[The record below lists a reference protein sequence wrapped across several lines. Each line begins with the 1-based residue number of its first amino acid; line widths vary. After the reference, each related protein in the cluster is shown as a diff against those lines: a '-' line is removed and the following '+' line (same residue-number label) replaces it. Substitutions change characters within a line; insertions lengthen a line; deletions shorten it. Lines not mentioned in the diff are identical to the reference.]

1 MNMDLFSNLEEGT
14 NFLNYKARI
23 RIDSLKNIC
32 KSNNEDILEYIN
44 SCDEIFSRYNKNNLI
59 KDLYQIDLDLNN
71 IDSQNLDENKIKEL
85 NHKREVISFEFKKFL
100 EELHSL
106 YDDENLDLTK
116 KTKYLSDRED
126 IEFAYKKIINRSL
139 DIQDKKS
146 TISMIKESYPDAI
159 NFNVNEFKN
168 NSITFKLIKDYTKN
182 FAKEESEEE
191 QEPVEPKETYINND
205 LYVVKISEAPEELK
219 LPDKEESKEETH
231 SENIVTENDT
241 SFFGIDDALTESILN
256 NEVPTFEEVVEEEP
270 TKLED
275 IPLDVDLVPVT
286 EDSEPNLEEKSSPE
300 TKAEEEV
307 AITEATPNEAKEE
320 STTETKKEST
330 TETKEESTTETKK
343 EESSNKQEENTEV
356 KEETIAEPE
365 PAEEQMTYTMDEHDT
380 IHNIALALFE
390 DENLAQ
396 IAVHKIIEN
405 NKEAIDKK
413 LQEQNITDQ
422 SNLENQENVL
432 TGLTLNLSKV
442 FEEVVSSNETK

>member
-32 KSNNEDILEYIN
+32 KTNNDDILEYIN

-146 TISMIKESYPDAI
+146 TISMIKEAYPDAI
-159 NFNVNEFKN
+159 NFNINEFKN
-168 NSITFKLIKDYTKN
+168 NSITFKLIKDYTRD

-191 QEPVEPKETYINND
+191 QEPVESKETYVNND

-219 LPDKEESKEETH
+219 LPDKEESKKETH

-256 NEVPTFEEVVEEEP
+256 NEVPTFEEVSEEEP

-300 TKAEEEV
+300 TKAEEEA
-307 AITEATPNEAKEE
+307 AITEATPNEEKKE
-320 STTETKKEST
+320 STTETKKED
-330 TETKEESTTETKK
+330 
-343 EESSNKQEENTEV
+343 SSNKQEENTEV
-356 KEETIAEPE
+356 KEDTIAEPE

-396 IAVHKIIEN
+396 IAVRKIIEN
-405 NKEAIDKK
+405 NKEDIDKK

-422 SNLENQENVL
+422 SNLENQENIL

>member
-116 KTKYLSDRED
+116 KAKYLSDRED

-146 TISMIKESYPDAI
+146 TISMIKEAYPDAI

-168 NSITFKLIKDYTKN
+168 NSITFKLINDYTRD

-191 QEPVEPKETYINND
+191 QEPVESKETYVNND
-205 LYVVKISEAPEELK
+205 LYVVKISEAPQELK
-219 LPDKEESKEETH
+219 LPDKEESKKETH

-256 NEVPTFEEVVEEEP
+256 NDTPTFEEVKEEEP

-275 IPLDVDLVPVT
+275 IALDVDLVPVQEET
-286 EDSEPNLEEKSSPE
+286 EPIELEIE
-300 TKAEEEV
+300 TLV
-307 AITEATPNEAKEE
+307 IPAKEE
-320 STTETKKEST
+320 LDM
-330 TETKEESTTETKK
+330 TKEKDVKQKEDSTAETEK
-343 EESSNKQEENTEV
+343 EESSIKQEENIEV
-356 KEETIAEPE
+356 KEDNIAEPE
-365 PAEEQMTYTMDEHDT
+365 QTEEQMTYTMDEHDT

-396 IAVHKIIEN
+396 IAVRKIIEN
-405 NKEAIDKK
+405 NKEIIDKK

-422 SNLENQENVL
+422 SNIENKENVL

>member
-32 KSNNEDILEYIN
+32 KTNNDDILEYIN

-106 YDDENLDLTK
+106 YDNENLDLTK

-146 TISMIKESYPDAI
+146 TISMIKEAYPDAI

-168 NSITFKLIKDYTKN
+168 NSITFKLIKDYTKD

-191 QEPVEPKETYINND
+191 QEPVESKETYINND

-219 LPDKEESKEETH
+219 LPDKEELKEETH

-256 NEVPTFEEVVEEEP
+256 NEAPTFEKVAEEEP
-270 TKLED
+270 TKLEN

-286 EDSEPNLEEKSSPE
+286 EDSEPNLEEKSSLE

-307 AITEATPNEAKEE
+307 AITEATPNEE
-320 STTETKKEST
+320 KK
-330 TETKEESTTETKK
+330 ESTTETKK

-356 KEETIAEPE
+356 KEETIAE

-396 IAVHKIIEN
+396 IAVRKIIEN

>member
-32 KSNNEDILEYIN
+32 KTNNDDILEYIN

-106 YDDENLDLTK
+106 YDNENLDLTK

-146 TISMIKESYPDAI
+146 TISMIKEAYPDAI

-168 NSITFKLIKDYTKN
+168 NSITFKLINDYTRD

-191 QEPVEPKETYINND
+191 QEPVESKETYVNTD

-219 LPDKEESKEETH
+219 LPDKEESKKETH

-256 NEVPTFEEVVEEEP
+256 NEVPTFEEVAEEEP

-286 EDSEPNLEEKSSPE
+286 EDSEPNLEEKSSQE

-307 AITEATPNEAKEE
+307 VITEETPNEE
-320 STTETKKEST
+320 KK
-330 TETKEESTTETKK
+330 ESTTETKK

>member
-106 YDDENLDLTK
+106 YDNENLDLTK

-168 NSITFKLIKDYTKN
+168 NSITFKLIKDYTRD
-182 FAKEESEEE
+182 FAKEEIEEE
-191 QEPVEPKETYINND
+191 QEPVESKETYVNND
-205 LYVVKISEAPEELK
+205 LYVVKISEAPQELK
-219 LPDKEESKEETH
+219 LPDKEESKKETH

-256 NEVPTFEEVVEEEP
+256 NEAPTFEEVAEEEP

-286 EDSEPNLEEKSSPE
+286 EDSEPNLEAKSSPE

-307 AITEATPNEAKEE
+307 AITEATSNEE
-320 STTETKKEST
+320 
-330 TETKEESTTETKK
+330 KEESTTETKK

-396 IAVHKIIEN
+396 IAVRKIIEN

>member
-14 NFLNYKARI
+14 NFLNYKARL

-146 TISMIKESYPDAI
+146 TISMIKEAYPDAI

-219 LPDKEESKEETH
+219 LPDKEELKEETH

-320 STTETKKEST
+320 STTETKK
-330 TETKEESTTETKK
+330 ESTTETKK

>member
-32 KSNNEDILEYIN
+32 KTNNDDILEYIN

-106 YDDENLDLTK
+106 YDNENLDLTK

-146 TISMIKESYPDAI
+146 TISMIKEAYPDAI

-168 NSITFKLIKDYTKN
+168 NSITFKLINDYTRD

-191 QEPVEPKETYINND
+191 QEPVESKETYVNND

-219 LPDKEESKEETH
+219 LPDKEESKKETH

-256 NEVPTFEEVVEEEP
+256 NEVPTFEEVSEEEP

-286 EDSEPNLEEKSSPE
+286 EDSEPNLEEKSSQE

-307 AITEATPNEAKEE
+307 VITEETPNEE
-320 STTETKKEST
+320 KK
-330 TETKEESTTETKK
+330 ESTTETKK

-396 IAVHKIIEN
+396 IAVRKIIEN
-405 NKEAIDKK
+405 NKEDIDKK

-422 SNLENQENVL
+422 SNLENQENIL

>member
-44 SCDEIFSRYNKNNLI
+44 GCDEIFSRYNKNNLI

-116 KTKYLSDRED
+116 KAKYLSDRED

-146 TISMIKESYPDAI
+146 TISMIKEAYPDAI

-256 NEVPTFEEVVEEEP
+256 NEAPTFEEVAEEEP

-300 TKAEEEV
+300 TKAEEKV
-307 AITEATPNEAKEE
+307 AITEVTPNDE
-320 STTETKKEST
+320 KK
-330 TETKEESTTETKK
+330 ESTTETKK

-356 KEETIAEPE
+356 KEDTIAEPE

-396 IAVHKIIEN
+396 IAVRKIIEN

>member
-32 KSNNEDILEYIN
+32 KTNNDDILEYIN

-106 YDDENLDLTK
+106 YDNENLDLTK

-146 TISMIKESYPDAI
+146 TISMIKEAYPDAI

-168 NSITFKLIKDYTKN
+168 NSITFKLIKDYTKD

-191 QEPVEPKETYINND
+191 PVESKETYINND

-256 NEVPTFEEVVEEEP
+256 NEAPTFEEVAEEEP

-286 EDSEPNLEEKSSPE
+286 EDSEPSLEEKSSPE

-307 AITEATPNEAKEE
+307 AITEATPNEE
-320 STTETKKEST
+320 KKEL
-330 TETKEESTTETKK
+330 TTETKK

-396 IAVHKIIEN
+396 IAVRKIIEN
-405 NKEAIDKK
+405 NKEGIDKK

-422 SNLENQENVL
+422 SNLENQENIL

>member
-168 NSITFKLIKDYTKN
+168 NSITFKLIKDYTKGI
-182 FAKEESEEE
+182 AKEETEEA

-241 SFFGIDDALTESILN
+241 SFFGMDDALTESILN
-256 NEVPTFEEVVEEEP
+256 NEVPTFEEVAEEEP

-307 AITEATPNEAKEE
+307 AITEATPNEA
-320 STTETKKEST
+320 
-330 TETKEESTTETKK
+330 KEESTTETKK

-413 LQEQNITDQ
+413 LQGQNITDQ

>member
-1 MNMDLFSNLEEGT
+1 MNMDLFSNIEEGT
-14 NFLNYKARI
+14 NFLNYKARL

-32 KSNNEDILEYIN
+32 KSNNDDILEYIN

-100 EELHSL
+100 EELHTL
-106 YDDENLDLTK
+106 YDNENLDLTK
-116 KTKYLSDRED
+116 KGKYLSDRED

-146 TISMIKESYPDAI
+146 TISMIKEAYPDAI
-159 NFNVNEFKN
+159 NFNVNEFRN
-168 NSITFKLIKDYTKN
+168 NSITFKLIKDYTSD
-182 FAKEESEEE
+182 FVKEESAET
-191 QEPVEPKETYINND
+191 QDTVEPKETYTNKD

-219 LPDKEESKEETH
+219 LPDKEESEEETN
-231 SENIVTENDT
+231 SENIITENDT

-256 NEVPTFEEVVEEEP
+256 NEAPTFEEVTEEEP

-300 TKAEEEV
+300 TQAKEEV
-307 AITEATPNEAKEE
+307 AITEETSNEENQESTSKIEKEE
-320 STTETKKEST
+320 PNNT
-330 TETKEESTTETKK
+330 
-343 EESSNKQEENTEV
+343 QEEIETS
-356 KEETIAEPE
+356 EEKVNEPE
-365 PAEEQMTYTMDEHDT
+365 TTEEQMTYTMDEHDT

-396 IAVHKIIEN
+396 IAIRKIIEN

-413 LQEQNITDQ
+413 LQEQNITDL
-422 SNLENQENVL
+422 NDLENKENVL

>member
-14 NFLNYKARI
+14 NFLNYKAKI
-23 RIDSLKNIC
+23 RIDSLKNLC
-32 KSNNEDILEYIN
+32 KTNNDDILEYIN
-44 SCDEIFSRYNKNNLI
+44 GCDEIFSRYNKNNLI

-71 IDSQNLDENKIKEL
+71 IDSQNLDENKIKDL

-116 KTKYLSDRED
+116 KAKYLSDRED

-146 TISMIKESYPDAI
+146 TISMIKEAYPDAI
-159 NFNVNEFKN
+159 NFDVNEFKN
-168 NSITFKLIKDYTKN
+168 NSITFKLIKDYTKGFQKVDN
-182 FAKEESEEE
+182 TEKIEPEEL
-191 QEPVEPKETYINND
+191 KETYVNDD

-219 LPDKEESKEETH
+219 IPEKEESKEELH

-256 NEVPTFEEVVEEEP
+256 NDTPTFEEIKEEEP
-270 TKLED
+270 AKLED
-275 IPLDVDLVPVT
+275 IALDVDLVPVQEET
-286 EDSEPNLEEKSSPE
+286 EPIELEIETPVIPAKEDSDMIKEK
-300 TKAEEEV
+300 EV
-307 AITEATPNEAKEE
+307 ERKED
-320 STTETKKEST
+320 STTETEKEKPSI
-330 TETKEESTTETKK
+330 
-343 EESSNKQEENTEV
+343 KQEENTEV

-396 IAVHKIIEN
+396 IAVRKIIEN

-413 LQEQNITDQ
+413 LQEQNILDQ
-422 SNLENQENVL
+422 SNIENKENLL

-442 FEEVVSSNETK
+442 FEEVVSSKETK

>member
-44 SCDEIFSRYNKNNLI
+44 GCDEIFSRYNKNNLI

-106 YDDENLDLTK
+106 YDNENLDLTK

-168 NSITFKLIKDYTKN
+168 NSITFKLIKDYTRD
-182 FAKEESEEE
+182 FAKEESKEE
-191 QEPVEPKETYINND
+191 QEPVESKETYVNND

-219 LPDKEESKEETH
+219 LPDKEESKKETH

-256 NEVPTFEEVVEEEP
+256 NEVPTFEEVAEEEP

-286 EDSEPNLEEKSSPE
+286 EDSKPNLEEKSSPE
-300 TKAEEEV
+300 TKAEEEA
-307 AITEATPNEAKEE
+307 AITEATPNEEKKE
-320 STTETKKEST
+320 STTETKKEN
-330 TETKEESTTETKK
+330 
-343 EESSNKQEENTEV
+343 SSNKQEENTEV

-396 IAVHKIIEN
+396 IAVRKIIEN

>member
-32 KSNNEDILEYIN
+32 KTNNDDILEYIN

-106 YDDENLDLTK
+106 YDNENLDLTK

-146 TISMIKESYPDAI
+146 TISMIKEAYPDAI

-168 NSITFKLIKDYTKN
+168 NSITFKLIKDYTKD

-191 QEPVEPKETYINND
+191 QEPVESKETYINND

-256 NEVPTFEEVVEEEP
+256 NEAPTFEEVAEEEP
-270 TKLED
+270 TKLEN

-307 AITEATPNEAKEE
+307 AITEATPNEE
-320 STTETKKEST
+320 KKEL
-330 TETKEESTTETKK
+330 TTETKK

-396 IAVHKIIEN
+396 IAVRKIIEN
-405 NKEAIDKK
+405 NKEDIDKK

-422 SNLENQENVL
+422 SNLENQENIL

>member
-32 KSNNEDILEYIN
+32 KTNNDDILEYIN

-146 TISMIKESYPDAI
+146 IISMIKEAYPDAI

-168 NSITFKLIKDYTKN
+168 NSITFKLIKDYTKD

-191 QEPVEPKETYINND
+191 QEPVESKETYINND

-256 NEVPTFEEVVEEEP
+256 NEAPTFEEVAEEEP
-270 TKLED
+270 TKLEN

-286 EDSEPNLEEKSSPE
+286 EDSEPSLEEKSSPE
-300 TKAEEEV
+300 TKAEEEM
-307 AITEATPNEAKEE
+307 AITEATPNEE
-320 STTETKKEST
+320 KKEL
-330 TETKEESTTETKK
+330 TTETKK

-356 KEETIAEPE
+356 KKETIAEPE

-396 IAVHKIIEN
+396 IAVRKIIEN
-405 NKEAIDKK
+405 NKEDIDKK

-422 SNLENQENVL
+422 SNLENQENIL

>member
-1 MNMDLFSNLEEGT
+1 MNMDLFSNIEEGT
-14 NFLNYKARI
+14 NFLNYKARL

-32 KSNNEDILEYIN
+32 KSNNDDILEYIN

-106 YDDENLDLTK
+106 YDNENLDLTK
-116 KTKYLSDRED
+116 KAKYLSDRED

-146 TISMIKESYPDAI
+146 AISMIKEAYPDAI
-159 NFNVNEFKN
+159 DFNVNEFRN
-168 NSITFKLIKDYTKN
+168 NSITFKLIKDYTSG
-182 FAKEESEEE
+182 FAKEESVEEKIAIE
-191 QEPVEPKETYINND
+191 SKETYPNND

-219 LPDKEESKEETH
+219 LPDKEELEEETH

-256 NEVPTFEEVVEEEP
+256 NEAPTFEEVKEEEP

-275 IPLDVDLVPVT
+275 IPLDVDLVPVQ
-286 EDSEPNLEEKSSPE
+286 EESEPIELEIE
-300 TKAEEEV
+300 TPV
-307 AITEATPNEAKEE
+307 IPAKEE
-320 STTETKKEST
+320 PDV
-330 TETKEESTTETKK
+330 TKEQEEEIKDDLTAETEK
-343 EESSNKQEENTEV
+343 EESSTKQEENTEV

-365 PAEEQMTYTMDEHDT
+365 TAEEQMTYTMDENDT

-396 IAVHKIIEN
+396 IAVRKIIEN

-413 LQEQNITDQ
+413 LQEQNITDL
-422 SNLENQENVL
+422 NDLENKENVL

>member
-44 SCDEIFSRYNKNNLI
+44 GCDEIFSRYNKNNLI

-106 YDDENLDLTK
+106 YDNENLDLTK

-168 NSITFKLIKDYTKN
+168 NSITFKLIKDYTRD
-182 FAKEESEEE
+182 FAKEESKEE
-191 QEPVEPKETYINND
+191 QEPVESKETYVNND

-256 NEVPTFEEVVEEEP
+256 NEVPTFEEVAEEEP

-300 TKAEEEV
+300 TKAAEEEV
-307 AITEATPNEAKEE
+307 AIAEATPNEEKKE
-320 STTETKKEST
+320 STTETKKEN
-330 TETKEESTTETKK
+330 
-343 EESSNKQEENTEV
+343 SSNKQEENTEV

-396 IAVHKIIEN
+396 IAVRKIIEN

>member
-32 KSNNEDILEYIN
+32 KTNNDDILEYIN

-59 KDLYQIDLDLNN
+59 KELYQIDLDLNN

-116 KTKYLSDRED
+116 KAKYLSDKED

-159 NFNVNEFKN
+159 NFDVNEFKN
-168 NSITFKLIKDYTKN
+168 NSITFKLIKDYTKSFQKVDN
-182 FAKEESEEE
+182 TEEIEPEEL
-191 QEPVEPKETYINND
+191 KKTYVNDD
-205 LYVVKISEAPEELK
+205 LYVVKISEAPEKLK
-219 LPDKEESKEETH
+219 IPEKEESKEELH

-256 NEVPTFEEVVEEEP
+256 NDTPTFEEVKEEEP

-275 IPLDVDLVPVT
+275 IALDVDLVPVQEET
-286 EDSEPNLEEKSSPE
+286 EPIELEIE
-300 TKAEEEV
+300 TPV
-307 AITEATPNEAKEE
+307 IPAKEE
-320 STTETKKEST
+320 LDM
-330 TETKEESTTETKK
+330 TKEKDVKQKEDSTAETEK
-343 EESSNKQEENTEV
+343 EESSIKQEENIEV
-356 KEETIAEPE
+356 KEDNIAEPE
-365 PAEEQMTYTMDEHDT
+365 QTEEQMTYTMDEHDT

-396 IAVHKIIEN
+396 IAVRKIIEN
-405 NKEAIDKK
+405 NKEIIDKK

-422 SNLENQENVL
+422 SNIENKENVL

>member
-32 KSNNEDILEYIN
+32 KTNNDDILEYIN

-146 TISMIKESYPDAI
+146 TISMIKEAYPDAI

-168 NSITFKLIKDYTKN
+168 NSITFKLIKDYTKD

-191 QEPVEPKETYINND
+191 QEPVESKETYINND

-256 NEVPTFEEVVEEEP
+256 NEVPTFEEVAEEEP

-300 TKAEEEV
+300 TKAAEEEV
-307 AITEATPNEAKEE
+307 AIAEATPNEEKKE
-320 STTETKKEST
+320 STTETKKEN
-330 TETKEESTTETKK
+330 
-343 EESSNKQEENTEV
+343 SSNKQEENTEV

-396 IAVHKIIEN
+396 IAVRKIIEN
-405 NKEAIDKK
+405 NKEDIDKK

-422 SNLENQENVL
+422 SNLENQENIL

>member
-14 NFLNYKARI
+14 NFLNYKARL

>member
-32 KSNNEDILEYIN
+32 KTNNDDILEYIN

-106 YDDENLDLTK
+106 YDNENLDLTK

-146 TISMIKESYPDAI
+146 IISMIKEAYPDAI

-168 NSITFKLIKDYTKN
+168 NSITFKLIKDYTKD

-191 QEPVEPKETYINND
+191 QEPVESKETYINND

-256 NEVPTFEEVVEEEP
+256 NEAPTFEEVAEEEP

-286 EDSEPNLEEKSSPE
+286 EDSEPSLEEKSSPE

-307 AITEATPNEAKEE
+307 AITEATPNEE
-320 STTETKKEST
+320 KK
-330 TETKEESTTETKK
+330 ESTTETKK

-396 IAVHKIIEN
+396 IAVRKIIEN
-405 NKEAIDKK
+405 NKEDIDKK

-422 SNLENQENVL
+422 SNLENQENIL

>member
-32 KSNNEDILEYIN
+32 KTNNDDILEYIN

-106 YDDENLDLTK
+106 YDNENLDLTK

-146 TISMIKESYPDAI
+146 IISMIKEAYPDAI

-168 NSITFKLIKDYTKN
+168 NSITFKLIKDYTKD

-191 QEPVEPKETYINND
+191 QEPVESKETYINND

-256 NEVPTFEEVVEEEP
+256 NEAPTFEEVAEEEP

-307 AITEATPNEAKEE
+307 AITEATPNEE
-320 STTETKKEST
+320 KK
-330 TETKEESTTETKK
+330 ESTTETKK

-396 IAVHKIIEN
+396 IAVRKIIEN
-405 NKEAIDKK
+405 NKEDIDKK

-422 SNLENQENVL
+422 SNLENQENIL

-442 FEEVVSSNETK
+442 FEEVVSSNEAK

>member
-14 NFLNYKARI
+14 NFLNYKARL

-168 NSITFKLIKDYTKN
+168 NSITFKLIKDYTRD
-182 FAKEESEEE
+182 FAKEESEEA
-191 QEPVEPKETYINND
+191 QEPVESRETNANND

-320 STTETKKEST
+320 STTETKKE
-330 TETKEESTTETKK
+330 
-343 EESSNKQEENTEV
+343 ESSNKQEENTEV

-396 IAVHKIIEN
+396 IAVRKIIEN

>member
-44 SCDEIFSRYNKNNLI
+44 GCDEIFSRYNKNNLI

-106 YDDENLDLTK
+106 YDNENLDLTK

-168 NSITFKLIKDYTKN
+168 NSITFKLIKDYTRD
-182 FAKEESEEE
+182 FAKEESKEE
-191 QEPVEPKETYINND
+191 QEPVESKETYINND

-219 LPDKEESKEETH
+219 LPDKEESKKETH

-256 NEVPTFEEVVEEEP
+256 NEVPTFEEVAEEEP

-286 EDSEPNLEEKSSPE
+286 EDSEPNIEEKSSPE

-307 AITEATPNEAKEE
+307 AITEATPNEEKEE
-320 STTETKKEST
+320 STTETKKENSF
-330 TETKEESTTETKK
+330 
-343 EESSNKQEENTEV
+343 NKQEENTEV
-356 KEETIAEPE
+356 KEETIVEPE

-396 IAVHKIIEN
+396 IAVRKIIEN

>member
-1 MNMDLFSNLEEGT
+1 MNMDLFSNIEEGT
-14 NFLNYKARI
+14 NFLNYKARL

-32 KSNNEDILEYIN
+32 KTNNDDILEYIN

-168 NSITFKLIKDYTKN
+168 NSITFKLIKDYTRD
-182 FAKEESEEE
+182 FAKEESKEE
-191 QEPVEPKETYINND
+191 QEPVESKETYVNND

-219 LPDKEESKEETH
+219 LPDKEESKKETH

-256 NEVPTFEEVVEEEP
+256 NEVPTFEEVAEEEP

-300 TKAEEEV
+300 TKAEEEEEV
-307 AITEATPNEAKEE
+307 AIAEATPNEEKKE
-320 STTETKKEST
+320 STTETKKEN
-330 TETKEESTTETKK
+330 
-343 EESSNKQEENTEV
+343 SSNKQEENTEV

-396 IAVHKIIEN
+396 IAVRKIIEN

>member
-14 NFLNYKARI
+14 NFLNYKARL

-146 TISMIKESYPDAI
+146 TISMIKEAYPDAI

-168 NSITFKLIKDYTKN
+168 NSITFKLIKDYTRD
-182 FAKEESEEE
+182 FAKEESEEA
-191 QEPVEPKETYINND
+191 QEPVESRETNVNND

-231 SENIVTENDT
+231 FENITTENDT

-256 NEVPTFEEVVEEEP
+256 NEGPTFEVVAEEEP

-300 TKAEEEV
+300 AKAEEKV
-307 AITEATPNEAKEE
+307 TITEETPNEEKKE
-320 STTETKKEST
+320 STTETKKED
-330 TETKEESTTETKK
+330 
-343 EESSNKQEENTEV
+343 SSNKQEENTEV

-365 PAEEQMTYTMDEHDT
+365 PAEEQMTYIMDEHDT

-396 IAVHKIIEN
+396 IAVRKIIEN

>member
-32 KSNNEDILEYIN
+32 KTNNDDILEYIN

-146 TISMIKESYPDAI
+146 TISMIKEAYPDAI

-168 NSITFKLIKDYTKN
+168 NSITFKLIKDYTKD

-191 QEPVEPKETYINND
+191 QEPVESKETYINND

-256 NEVPTFEEVVEEEP
+256 NEAPTFEKVAEEEP
-270 TKLED
+270 TKLEN

-307 AITEATPNEAKEE
+307 AITEVTPNDE
-320 STTETKKEST
+320 KK
-330 TETKEESTTETKK
+330 ESTTETKK

-356 KEETIAEPE
+356 KKETIAE

-396 IAVHKIIEN
+396 IAVRKIIEN
-405 NKEAIDKK
+405 NKEDIDKK

-422 SNLENQENVL
+422 SNLENQENIL